1 MVRKVLIYLVMLIIC
16 SCSNTKILADGTKV
30 LSKTYENRKYFNSE
44 TDGLID
50 PNCFYKQIDYYI
62 ADSNYKKMR
71 DIGRTQTDVNI
82 QFYNNGCIRIL
93 LYKDGNPNNTGRR
106 GVIYM
111 KNNSLKIDTQFSD
124 QNGNISKGT
133 YSVNVQGDKL
143 FLLDNN
149 FLFTRTEYFCKVF
162 EKSEKIPEDWKQYK
176 ADW

>member
-1 MVRKVLIYLVMLIIC
+1 
-16 SCSNTKILADGTKV
+16 
-30 LSKTYENRKYFNSE
+30 
-44 TDGLID
+44 
-50 PNCFYKQIDYYI
+50 
-62 ADSNYKKMR
+62 MR

-133 YSVNVQGDKL
+133 YSVNVQGGKL

-162 EKSEKIPEDWKQYK
+162 EKSDEMPF
-176 ADW
+176 AVL